1 MLIFAVITPHPP
13 ILIPGIGK
21 DNLDKIT
28 KTKEAME
35 DLADELYALQPDTI
49 IIISPHGLVDEN
61 SFTIQ
66 VSDKYHGDFHN
77 FGDLETKLEF
87 NSDIS
92 FINKI
97 KIGAESH
104 NIPINLVNE
113 EAIDHGSLVPL
124 YYLTKNLPKVKVVP
138 VAFSLLD
145 YNEHLRFGK
154 YLRRTIGMSNKRIAL
169 IASGDLSHCTTKDA
183 PAKYSPSGEI
193 FDKKI
198 LQILEKKQCKKL
210 MELDKKLIEDAKECG
225 LRSIIT
231 IAGALEEMQCSPTL
245 LSYESPFGV
254 GYMVMNFNV
263 I

>member
-1 MLIFAVITPHPP
+1 MLIFAAITPHPP
-13 ILIPGIGK
+13 ILIPSIGK
-21 DNLDKIT
+21 SNLDKIS
-28 KTKEAME
+28 KTREAME

-49 IIISPHGLVDEN
+49 IVVSPHGLVDKS

-66 VSDKYHGDFHN
+66 VSDRYHGDFHN
-77 FGDLETKLEF
+77 FGDLETTFDF

-92 FINKI
+92 LINKI

-104 NIPINLVNE
+104 NIPISLVSE
-113 EAIDHGSLVPL
+113 SAIDHGSLVPL
-124 YYLTKNLPKVKVVP
+124 YYLTKNLPKIKIIP
-138 VAFSLLD
+138 IAFSLLD
-145 YNEHLRFGK
+145 YDEHLRFGK
-154 YLRRTIGMSNKRIAL
+154 YLRRAISMSNKRIAL

-183 PAKYSPSGEI
+183 PAKYSPKGEV

-210 MELDKKLIEDAKECG
+210 IDLDKGLIEEAKECG

-231 IAGALEEMQCSPTL
+231 IAGALEDVQCSPKL